1 MHGCPPTPTSH
12 ARRPPSANGS
22 LPRSLGGEHGAAREF
37 SIPRFWRARG
47 TTTGV
52 IVDTV
57 RARSACGRAQPAIAN
72 RQYRHRRSGG
82 EAAEASETGRN
93 RAAIGPYCSPGRER
107 SIYSTFMMPVGD
119 GQRRALS
126 SSRLG
131 PASGQDLV
139 SQLHKCALSA
149 SRGPFNAPNEV
160 LYAPRVL
167 DYLRGGRRRNLRS
180 FYGPKVRSRA
190 CEVMEIFGAAAERR
204 RVG

>member
-37 SIPRFWRARG
+37 SIPRFWRAGEPRQG
-47 TTTGV
+47 SLLTLSARVALVGAPNPRSRTVNTA
-52 IVDTV
+52 IV
-57 RARSACGRAQPAIAN
+57 ALGGK
-72 RQYRHRRSGG
+72 RRKRRRPV
-82 EAAEASETGRN
+82 EFRRN

-149 SRGPFNAPNEV
+149 SRGPFNASNEV
-160 LYAPRVL
+160 L
-167 DYLRGGRRRNLRS
+167 
-180 FYGPKVRSRA
+180 
-190 CEVMEIFGAAAERR
+190 
-204 RVG
+204 

>member
-1 MHGCPPTPTSH
+1 MAC
-12 ARRPPSANGS
+12 
-22 LPRSLGGEHGAAREF
+22 
-37 SIPRFWRARG
+37 RG

-57 RARSACGRAQPAIAN
+57 RARSACGCAQPAIAN
-72 RQYRHRRSGG
+72 RQYRHRHSRG

-119 GQRRALS
+119 GQQRALS

-149 SRGPFNAPNEV
+149 SRGPFNSPNEV

>member
-57 RARSACGRAQPAIAN
+57 RARSACGCAQPAIAN
-72 RQYRHRRSGG
+72 RQYRHRHSRG

-119 GQRRALS
+119 GQQRALS

-131 PASGQDLV
+131 AASGQDLV

-149 SRGPFNAPNEV
+149 SRGPFNSPNEV

>member
-1 MHGCPPTPTSH
+1 MREWRARWRGSLVVWSSWPLERPSRDRGKFFNVALNVGRFQLILDSAPGTFWVHGCPPTLTSH

-22 LPRSLGGEHGAAREF
+22 LPRSFGGEHGAAREF

-57 RARSACGRAQPAIAN
+57 RARSACGCAQPAIAN
-72 RQYRHRRSGG
+72 RQYRHRRSRG

-119 GQRRALS
+119 GQQRALS

-149 SRGPFNAPNEV
+149 LKGTF
-160 LYAPRVL
+160 
-167 DYLRGGRRRNLRS
+167 
-180 FYGPKVRSRA
+180 
-190 CEVMEIFGAAAERR
+190 
-204 RVG
+204 

>member
-1 MHGCPPTPTSH
+1 MAC
-12 ARRPPSANGS
+12 
-22 LPRSLGGEHGAAREF
+22 
-37 SIPRFWRARG
+37 RG

-57 RARSACGRAQPAIAN
+57 RARSACGCAQPAIAN

-93 RAAIGPYCSPGRER
+93 RAAIGPYCSPGREW
-107 SIYSTFMMPVGD
+107 SIYSTFMMTVGD
-119 GQRRALS
+119 GQRRPLS

-131 PASGQDLV
+131 PTSGQDLV

-190 CEVMEIFGAAAERR
+190 CEVMEIWGGCGGKRLGEET
-204 RVG
+204 